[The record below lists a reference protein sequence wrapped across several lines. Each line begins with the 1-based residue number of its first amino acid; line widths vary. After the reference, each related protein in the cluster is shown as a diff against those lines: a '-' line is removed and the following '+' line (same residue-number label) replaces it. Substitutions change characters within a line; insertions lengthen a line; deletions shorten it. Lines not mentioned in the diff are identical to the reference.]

1 MRIVLAILLSCGIAL
16 QAFASDGKISVPMR
30 TTFNADKDVK
40 IVLDSLEIFMS
51 RDAIV
56 KYLKQVQRN
65 GGSNTKVLRKK
76 MKGVCFSE
84 INLRTDIPD
93 DEITAI
99 QKLLKEQIVRY
110 ALYEGNAG
118 IKLKAKGEYFT
129 TLFVDGDKKQS
140 IEVAK
145 HFYTQDNQLNF
156 IL

>member
-1 MRIVLAILLSCGIAL
+1 VRIVLAILLSCGIAL

-76 MKGVCFSE
+76 MKGALAKSTYAPTFQTM
-84 INLRTDIPD
+84 R
-93 DEITAI
+93 
-99 QKLLKEQIVRY
+99 LL
-110 ALYEGNAG
+110 
-118 IKLKAKGEYFT
+118 
-129 TLFVDGDKKQS
+129 QS
-140 IEVAK
+140 K
-145 HFYTQDNQLNF
+145 NC
-156 IL
+156 